1 MGRSRSVVG
10 VGGENGRHG
19 RSMKM
24 VDGNEVGCLMGEW
37 LSWWFLSV
45 RFLIFGIL
53 YLFIGFWC
61 QLRPLYDF
69 FFIFFFNFGIV

>member
-1 MGRSRSVVG
+1 MGRSRST

-24 VDGNEVGCLMGEW
+24 VDGNVVGCRRGEW

-45 RFLIFGIL
+45 RFLS
-53 YLFIGFWC
+53 FWYFVSFYRF
-61 QLRPLYDF
+61 LGSVKTV
-69 FFIFFFNFGIV
+69 I